1 MKTLSILLTASLC
14 FTLSA
19 CTPAAPNVPPPSSA
33 EASSETAGFTAAIA
47 EYQARIT
54 ELQAALLSLKEESF
68 INSTEYEKQIAAL
81 TAEIAALE
89 AKLSLFVTPES
100 TADLP
105 VSGAP
110 QKPPASATESQK
122 PTAMAFHYEIRDGR
136 AVILSY
142 PGDEPRVTVPAVIE
156 GYPVTA
162 IADSAFQG
170 TSITEVEIPYSVS
183 EIGWFAFADCP
194 GLMNVTLPA
203 SVEAIGYGAFDGCQ
217 GLTIICPADS
227 YAAEYAASFGILHTE
242 K

>member
-1 MKTLSILLTASLC
+1 MKTLPILLTAALC
-14 FTLSA
+14 FTLPA
-19 CTPAAPNVPPPSSA
+19 CTTATPTIPPPSSG
-33 EASSETAGFTAAIA
+33 EALSETAGLTAAIA

-89 AKLSLFVTPES
+89 AKLSLFENPES
-100 TADLP
+100 TTDLP
-105 VSGAP
+105 VSGTP
-110 QKPPASATESQK
+110 QKPPASSTESEK
-122 PTAMAFHYEIRDGR
+122 PPSMAFHYEMRDGR

-142 PGDEPRVTVPAVIE
+142 LGDEPRVTVPAVIE

-170 TSITEVEIPYSVS
+170 TSVTQVEIPYSVS

-194 GLMNVTLPA
+194 SLIAVTLPA
-203 SVEAIGYGAFDGCQ
+203 SVEAIGYGAFDGCKS
-217 GLTIICPADS
+217 LTIICPADS
-227 YAAEYAASFGILHTE
+227 YAAQYAASFGILHTE